1 MRCRGFDRKNVNSK
15 ILHNTPTPKIT
26 KSYLL
31 GVLHDATERK
41 YTFRI
46 SQKSEEYIKFLSRGI
61 EELGYSAWTYREGK
75 TREIYIVEFSKKLL
89 ENFSLESLE
98 DKKDY
103 IRGYFDSE
111 GSVPKNFSSRY
122 YVYFSQKNLKDLSM
136 LRSYIFEIGLDC
148 GRIHIPSRNVDPDYF
163 RFYLIGESKYKF
175 TSVVGSMHPNKSKRL
190 RMKI

>member
-1 MRCRGFDRKNVNSK
+1 MRCRGFDRKNINSK

-31 GVLHDATERK
+31 GILHDATERK

-75 TREIYIVEFSKKLL
+75 TRNVYIVEFSKRLL
-89 ENFSLESLE
+89 EDVNLENLE
-98 DKKDY
+98 DKRDY
-103 IRGYFDSE
+103 IRGYFDAE
-111 GSVPKNFSSRY
+111 GSVPKDSNSRY
-122 YVYFSQKNLKDLSM
+122 YVYFSQKNLKDLSI
-136 LRSYIFEIGLDC
+136 LQSYMFEFGLDC
-148 GRIHIPSRNVDPDYF
+148 GRIHIPSQKVDPDYF
-163 RFYLIGESKYKF
+163 RFYLLGESKYKF
-175 TSVVGSMHPNKSKRL
+175 ASIIGSLHPNKCNRL